1 MSLALLSNASGK
13 RGISHS
19 QSKVDA
25 GFVKVYWIIDGASLP
40 VVLVDLKKGTFLEL
54 RDYSKIR
61 CVRGKSSN
69 RSQKRVQKKPLL
81 VIATKTNISK
91 EIIT

>member
-1 MSLALLSNASGK
+1 MSLALLSNVLGK

-40 VVLVDLKKGTFLEL
+40 VVLVNLQKGTFLEL
-54 RDYSKIR
+54 RDFERLDTYAKK
-61 CVRGKSSN
+61 VLTAVKKEYKKS
-69 RSQKRVQKKPLL
+69 RYW
-81 VIATKTNISK
+81 
-91 EIIT
+91 

>member
-1 MSLALLSNASGK
+1 MSLALLLNASGK

-54 RDYSKIR
+54 RDYSKLDAYAEK
-61 CVRGKSSN
+61 VLTAVKKEYKKS
-69 RSQKRVQKKPLL
+69 RYW
-81 VIATKTNISK
+81 
-91 EIIT
+91 